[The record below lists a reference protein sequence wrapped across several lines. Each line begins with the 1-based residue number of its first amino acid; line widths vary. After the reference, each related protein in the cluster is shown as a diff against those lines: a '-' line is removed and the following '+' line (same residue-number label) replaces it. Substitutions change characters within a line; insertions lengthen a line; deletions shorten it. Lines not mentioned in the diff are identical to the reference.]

1 VFLKAPSEVADGIDL
16 PELSP
21 LSFISFHNSK

>member
-1 VFLKAPSEVADGIDL
+1 MRYLSFILLLYL

-21 LSFISFHNSK
+21 LSFSP